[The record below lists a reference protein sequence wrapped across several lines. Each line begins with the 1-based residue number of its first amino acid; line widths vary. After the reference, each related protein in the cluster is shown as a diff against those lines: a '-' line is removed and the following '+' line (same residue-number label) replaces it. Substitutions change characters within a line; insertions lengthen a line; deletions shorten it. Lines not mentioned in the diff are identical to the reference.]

1 MPAWAK
7 TQKYKPLPG
16 WFGALLQWTLRLTW
30 AFACVKEGV
39 KACQDALCTYV
50 PSKRWFGKFA
60 QIGPEKKCPRV
71 PVWVRVGGCNRYLG
85 NAQIEVTLTSKVLPL
100 CVLLACQLQ
109 IKKLVM
115 SIPPFLPVMV
125 RPAQATSLVAA
136 TAVPVCRSTGALPL
150 VTLRTF
156 FPAATG
162 KVWAWNPHSWDK
174 SQW

>member
-1 MPAWAK
+1 MGPSSFPDK
-7 TQKYKPLPG
+7 KYTPLHDVSILFQIRWHCG
-16 WFGALLQWTLRLTW
+16 VLSKLETLIV
-30 AFACVKEGV
+30 C
-39 KACQDALCTYV
+39 
-50 PSKRWFGKFA
+50 S
-60 QIGPEKKCPRV
+60 I
-71 PVWVRVGGCNRYLG
+71 
-85 NAQIEVTLTSKVLPL
+85 L

-136 TAVPVCRSTGALPL
+136 TAVPVCRSTGALPV

-162 KVWAWNPHSWDK
+162 KVWAWNPNGTNLNDRLDVRPYEHLGRTIQPSFHFWLK
-174 SQW
+174 KCYSLLRKLPLWLM

>member
-1 MPAWAK
+1 MGPSSFPDKKYTPLHDVSILFQIRWHCGVLSKLEMPIV
-7 TQKYKPLPG
+7 
-16 WFGALLQWTLRLTW
+16 
-30 AFACVKEGV
+30 C
-39 KACQDALCTYV
+39 
-50 PSKRWFGKFA
+50 S
-60 QIGPEKKCPRV
+60 I
-71 PVWVRVGGCNRYLG
+71 
-85 NAQIEVTLTSKVLPL
+85 L

-136 TAVPVCRSTGALPL
+136 TAVPVCRSTGALPV

-162 KVWAWNPHSWDK
+162 KVWAWNPHETNLNDRLVFFYDFPYRLTIQYGSRDASCASGDLFRWRGVLI
-174 SQW
+174 